1 VSRGQGPPVRR
12 PAPFSSAW
20 YVRNLLALAAGVA
33 VMVGL
38 DAVTGGADTVTWS
51 IVVVFVVVMVVVDV
65 LVGLAQR
72 QQLRADPSPG
82 PVPGE
87 G

>member
-1 VSRGQGPPVRR
+1 MRR
-12 PAPFSSAW
+12 PAPFSPSW
-20 YVRNLLALAAGVA
+20 FVRHLLALAAGVA

-38 DAVTGGADTVTWS
+38 DAVTGGADTITWS
-51 IVVVFVVVMVVVDV
+51 IVGIFVAVMVVVDV

-72 QQLRADPSPG
+72 QQLGADAHSG
-82 PVPGE
+82 AVPGE